1 MCALNLYHVI
11 FSICLLIFSIHEHLS
26 ISYSHLKEACM
37 VVEIVLTNT
46 TCIDDFSSNSYIL
59 LIQTNVPWIINQLA
73 HLLGRFSL
81 IY

>member
-1 MCALNLYHVI
+1 
-11 FSICLLIFSIHEHLS
+11 
-26 ISYSHLKEACM
+26 M